1 MAAGGLVCMIQVQ
14 EPSGGPGPEKSGNS
28 SGCEAGV
35 IGGGSVGIFMD
46 WRIGLIWEGSVMKL
60 IRVIGCLH
68 LGHIRGKTS

>member
-1 MAAGGLVCMIQVQ
+1 MVADGLVCVNQDQ
-14 EPSGGPGPEKSGNS
+14 EPSGGPGPEKVGNS
-28 SGCEAGV
+28 SGYEAGV
-35 IGGGSVGIFMD
+35 IGGGSVGMFMD